1 MGKRKSA
8 DIAAWDGVAHVRIRL
23 DVLDSPAWRVL
34 PHSVKAFYIDLRAKL
49 RSCNNGN
56 INAVLGEMK
65 HRGWGSSATVAK
77 ALRILERMGLIAK
90 TRQGG
95 IASMSRVCTL
105 FRFTD
110 LPTPEWPKLGIPSY
124 PATCDYKRF
133 ESVKEARAALREAS
147 PGKKSKLQKMKLLAS
162 DFEAMRR
169 PIASDSEVV
178 AGSKLQ
184 NLKQSKPAETRAT
197 SGVESK

>member
-8 DIAAWDGVAHVRIRL
+8 AIAAWDGVAHIRIRL
-23 DVLDSPAWRVL
+23 DLLDSPAWRVL

-49 RSCNNGN
+49 RSVNNGN
-56 INAVLGEMK
+56 INAVISEMK
-65 HRGWGSSATVAK
+65 HRGWGSSATIAK
-77 ALRILERMGLIAK
+77 ALRILEHMGFIAK

-95 IASMSRVCTL
+95 IAFMSKVCTL

-110 LPTPEWPKLGIPSY
+110 LPTPEWPKLGIQAY

-133 ESVKEARAALREAS
+133 KSVKEARAELREVTTS
-147 PGKKSKLQKMKLLAS
+147 KKTKLQKMKLIAS

-169 PIASDSEVV
+169 PITSDSEVV

-184 NLKQSKPAETRAT
+184 NLKQSKPAESRAT
-197 SGVESK
+197 IEVEHK